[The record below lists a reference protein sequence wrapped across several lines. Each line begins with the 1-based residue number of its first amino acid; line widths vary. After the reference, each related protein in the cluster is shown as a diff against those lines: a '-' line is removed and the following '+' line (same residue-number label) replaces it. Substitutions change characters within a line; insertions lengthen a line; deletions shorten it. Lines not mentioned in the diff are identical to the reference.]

1 MVDPLAQLLW
11 DAAQKRG
18 GSIIL
23 GDLPWGDIGSGR
35 ASGWLENG
43 VSIGQFL
50 VTAELRRVVGAA

>member
-23 GDLPWGDIGSGR
+23 GDIAWTDIGLGR
-35 ASGWLENG
+35 SKGWLENG
-43 VSIGQFL
+43 ASIGQFL
-50 VTAELRRVVGAA
+50 ATDELKRIVEAA